1 MVRIFISTGEV
12 SGDLQ
17 GSLLITALKRQ
28 AHQRGICLEILALGG
43 DRMEA
48 SGAVLLGKTT
58 EIGSIGLFEAVSF
71 IQPTWQ
77 VQQKAK
83 AYLKE
88 NPPDLLILIDYMGP
102 NVAIGKYARKH
113 LPDVPIVYYIAP
125 QAWVWSPTP
134 QNTQQ
139 IIDITDHI
147 FAIFPQEAQFFAAR
161 GVSLTW
167 VGHPLLDRMEN
178 SPNKE
183 EAREILKI
191 SPDKTIIT
199 LLPASRKQ
207 ELKYLLPTLWE
218 SARQLQE
225 KIADV
230 EFLIPVSLPIYRDK
244 IEAMVKEYGLR
255 ATLLENNTIEAIAAA
270 DLALTKSGTVNL
282 EIALLNVPQIVIY
295 RISDFTL
302 WLARTFL
309 NFSIPFMSPVNLVL
323 MEEIVPE
330 LLQEKAIPE
339 TIVGE
344 AMELLFNTQR
354 RQETLNNYQIMR
366 EKLGTVGVCDR
377 VAQEVFK
384 ILDNKM

>member
-113 LPDVPIVYYIAP
+113 LPDVPILYYIAP

>member
-43 DRMEA
+43 DRMEE

-113 LPDVPIVYYIAP
+113 LPGVPIIYYIAP

-191 SPDKTIIT
+191 PPDKTIIT

-244 IEAMVKEYGLR
+244 IESMVKEYGLR
-255 ATLLENNTIEAIAAA
+255 ATLLENNTLEAIAAA

-295 RISDFTL
+295 RISNFTL

-339 TIVGE
+339 TIVEE

>member
-43 DRMEA
+43 DRMEE

-191 SPDKTIIT
+191 PPDKTIIT

-244 IEAMVKEYGLR
+244 IESMVKEYGLR
-255 ATLLENNTIEAIAAA
+255 ATLLENNTLEAIAAA

-295 RISDFTL
+295 RISNFTL

-339 TIVGE
+339 TIVEE

-384 ILDNKM
+384 ILDSKM

>member
-113 LPDVPIVYYIAP
+113 LPDVPILYYIAP

-191 SPDKTIIT
+191 PPDKTIIT

-295 RISDFTL
+295 RISNFTL